1 MATTSNGIH
10 YEMHGHGPLTILML
24 PGLGCSIES
33 WSAVVPFLDGYRFV
47 LMDLPGHAGSRAADA
62 DGSSLT
68 TMAAP
73 VIEACRELGLDRFA
87 VVGLS
92 FGGALGVRIALDRP
106 DLVSALMA
114 FMPWN
119 AGGADPGDPFMEQLY
134 RSYGDDDSVRAAVD
148 FISLDRT
155 RTGDVARTMAGVS
168 EGFWKSWYGAG
179 VYTSMS
185 EELPGL
191 RVPACYV
198 IGGKDAVAPRD
209 KLIADVQ
216 AMPGGRLV
224 YLADVG
230 HLAPYEHPRVVAQEI
245 RDFLGHARRGIEVGV
260 SVEAITTR

>member
-1 MATTSNGIH
+1 MGTTSNGMH
-10 YEMHGHGPLTILML
+10 YEVRGDGSRTVLML

-33 WSAVVPFLDGYRFV
+33 WSAVVPYLDGYRFV
-47 LMDLPGHAGSRAADA
+47 LMDLPGHAGSRTAKA
-62 DGSSLT
+62 DGSSLA

-73 VIEACRELGLDRFA
+73 IIEACDELGLERFS

-92 FGGALGVRIALDRP
+92 FGGALGVRISLSRP
-106 DLVSALMA
+106 DVVSAVMA

-119 AGGADPGDPFMEQLY
+119 AGGADHGDPFMEQLY
-134 RSYGDDDSVRAAVD
+134 HSYGDGEAVRRAVD
-148 FISLDRT
+148 MISLDRA
-155 RTGDVARTMAGVS
+155 RTDDVARTMSGVS
-168 EGFWKSWYGAG
+168 EGFWRGWYGAG

-191 RVPACYV
+191 QVPACYV
-198 IGGKDAVAPRD
+198 IGGRDVVAPRD

-230 HLAPYEHPRVVAQEI
+230 HLAPYEHPEVVAHEV
-245 RDFLGHARRGIEVGV
+245 REFLGRHVQGAAMPDVP
-260 SVEAITTR
+260 AAAPAH